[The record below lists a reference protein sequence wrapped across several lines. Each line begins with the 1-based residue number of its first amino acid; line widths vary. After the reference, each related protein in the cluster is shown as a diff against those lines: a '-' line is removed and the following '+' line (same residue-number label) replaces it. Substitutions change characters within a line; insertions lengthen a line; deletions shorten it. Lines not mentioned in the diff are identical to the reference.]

1 MRGVPPVHPEFMLE
15 PVFDNLGASRDAIG
29 LGHRLSNTVRKYQPF
44 SAGAELSSNGLL
56 LRRWLR
62 SSRGVAPKK
71 LR

>member
-1 MRGVPPVHPEFMLE
+1 MFGDVDVLPVRSSTARAALDFRPTITPQAYTPGPTH
-15 PVFDNLGASRDAIG
+15 
-29 LGHRLSNTVRKYQPF
+29 HQPF

-62 SSRGVAPKK
+62 SSRGVASKK

>member
-1 MRGVPPVHPEFMLE
+1 MFGDVDVLPMRSSAARAALDFRRTITPKAYTLNQPR
-15 PVFDNLGASRDAIG
+15 S
-29 LGHRLSNTVRKYQPF
+29 QPF